1 MKRKKFGRKGGWRC
15 RRWLKIFFG
24 RPLQDLRISVI
35 DRCNFRC
42 TYCMPAEIFGPDYA
56 FLKDEFLLTFDE
68 IERLAKLFV
77 NIGVRKIRITGGEP
91 LLRKDLTKL
100 IARLVKID
108 GLIDIGLTTNAV
120 HLTKQAKA
128 LKEAGLHRVNV
139 SLDAIDDDIF
149 KNINGRNINTKPV
162 IKGIIAAK
170 EAGLEV
176 KVNMVVKKGMN
187 DHQVLPMAA
196 YFKEQGITLRF
207 IEFMDVGSTNGW
219 NFDQVVTK
227 RELIEMIHKMYPL
240 EPAEAHYFGE
250 VAKRY
255 RYVGTNVEVGFITS
269 VSESF
274 CVSCTRARISADGKF
289 YTCLFATEGLDVR
302 ELLRGNLSDEE
313 LLSVIQDVWMNRK
326 DRYSDERTEESA
338 KNRPK
343 IEMSYI
349 GG

>member
-1 MKRKKFGRKGGWRC
+1 MQEMVTD
-15 RRWLKIFFG
+15 FFG

-42 TYCMPAEIFGPDYA
+42 TYCMPAEVFGPDYA

-77 NIGVRKIRITGGEP
+77 SVGVRKIRLTGGEP
-91 LLRKDLTKL
+91 LLRKDLAKL
-100 IARLVKID
+100 IARLVKIE
-108 GLIDIGLTTNAV
+108 GLVDIGLTTNAI

-139 SLDAIDDDIF
+139 SLDAIDDDVF
-149 KNINGRNINTKPV
+149 KDINGRNINTKPV
-162 IKGIIAAK
+162 IKGIMAAK
-170 EAGLEV
+170 EAGLDV

-227 RELIEMIHKMYPL
+227 RELIEMIHSVYPL

-274 CVSCTRARISADGKF
+274 CSSCTRARISADGKF

-302 ELLRGNLSDEE
+302 ELLRGNLSDDE
-313 LLSVIQDVWMNRK
+313 LVSVIQGVWMNRK

>member
-1 MKRKKFGRKGGWRC
+1 MQEKVKD
-15 RRWLKIFFG
+15 FFG

-42 TYCMPAEIFGPDYA
+42 TYCMPAEVFGPDYA

-68 IERLAKLFV
+68 IERLAKVFV
-77 NIGVRKIRITGGEP
+77 SIGVRKIRLTGGEP
-91 LLRKDLTKL
+91 LLRKDVTKL

-108 GLIDIGLTTNAV
+108 GLVDIGLTTNAI

-139 SLDAIDDDIF
+139 SLDAIDDDVF
-149 KNINGRNINTKPV
+149 RNINGRNINTKPV
-162 IKGIIAAK
+162 IKGIKAAK

-227 RELIEMIHKMYPL
+227 RELIEMIRRVYPL

-274 CVSCTRARISADGKF
+274 CSSCTRARISADGKF

-302 ELLRGNLSDEE
+302 KLLRGNLSDDE
-313 LLSVIQDVWMNRK
+313 LLSVIQDVWVNRK

>member
-1 MKRKKFGRKGGWRC
+1 MQEMVKD
-15 RRWLKIFFG
+15 FFG

-108 GLIDIGLTTNAV
+108 GLIDIGLTTNAI

-149 KNINGRNINTKPV
+149 KNINGRNINTKSV

-227 RELIEMIHKMYPL
+227 RELIEMIHKVYPL

-274 CVSCTRARISADGKF
+274 CASCTRARISADGKF

>member
-1 MKRKKFGRKGGWRC
+1 MQEMVTD
-15 RRWLKIFFG
+15 FFG

-42 TYCMPAEIFGPDYA
+42 TYCMPAEVFGPDYA

-68 IERLAKLFV
+68 IERLAKVFV
-77 NIGVRKIRITGGEP
+77 SIGVRKIRITGGEP

-108 GLIDIGLTTNAV
+108 GLVEIGLTTNAI

-149 KNINGRNINTKPV
+149 RNINGRNINTKPV
-162 IKGIIAAK
+162 IKGIKAAK

-187 DHQVLPMAA
+187 DHQVLPMAT

-227 RELIEMIHKMYPL
+227 QELIEMIHRVYPL

-274 CVSCTRARISADGKF
+274 CSSCTRARISADGKF

-302 ELLRGNLSDEE
+302 KLLRGNLSDDE
-313 LLSVIQDVWMNRK
+313 LLSVIQDVWVNRK

>member
-1 MKRKKFGRKGGWRC
+1 MQEMVKD
-15 RRWLKIFFG
+15 FFG

-108 GLIDIGLTTNAV
+108 GLIEIGLTTNAI

-227 RELIEMIHKMYPL
+227 RELIEMIHKVYPL

-269 VSESF
+269 VSDSF
-274 CVSCTRARISADGKF
+274 CASCTRARISADGKF

>member
-1 MKRKKFGRKGGWRC
+1 MQEMVKD
-15 RRWLKIFFG
+15 FFG

-42 TYCMPAEIFGPDYA
+42 TYCMPAEIFGSDYA

-227 RELIEMIHKMYPL
+227 RELIEMIHKMDPL
-240 EPAEAHYFGE
+240 EPAEAHCFGE

>member
-1 MKRKKFGRKGGWRC
+1 MHE
-15 RRWLKIFFG
+15 KITDSLG

-42 TYCMPAEIFGPDYA
+42 TYCMPAEVFGTDYA
-56 FLKDEFLLTFDE
+56 FLQEEFLLTFDE

-77 NIGVRKIRITGGEP
+77 NLGVKKIRLTGGEP
-91 LLRKDLTKL
+91 LLRKDLPKL
-100 IARLVKID
+100 IERLVKLE
-108 GLIDIGLTTNAV
+108 GLTDIGLTTNGI

-139 SLDAIDDDIF
+139 SLDAIEDEVF
-149 KNINGRNINTKPV
+149 RKINGRNISTKPV
-162 IKGIIAAK
+162 LKGIAAAK
-170 EAGLEV
+170 EAGLDV

-187 DHQVLPMAA
+187 DSQILPMAS
-196 YFKEQGITLRF
+196 YFKEQGIPLRF

-219 NFDQVVTK
+219 NFEQVITK
-227 RELIEMIHKMYPL
+227 QELIEKISRVYPI
-240 EPAEAHYFGE
+240 EPAEPHYFGE

-255 RYVGTNVEVGFITS
+255 RYAGSDAEVGFITS

-274 CVSCTRARISADGKF
+274 CSSCTRARISAEGKF
-289 YTCLFATEGLDVR
+289 YTCLFATKGKDLR
-302 ELLRGNLSDEE
+302 TLLRTGISDSD
-313 LLSVIQDVWMNRK
+313 LLEAVKAVWEYRT

-338 KNRPK
+338 NNRPK

>member
-1 MKRKKFGRKGGWRC
+1 MQEKVKD
-15 RRWLKIFFG
+15 FFG

-42 TYCMPAEIFGPDYA
+42 TYCMPAEVFGPDYA

-68 IERLAKLFV
+68 IERLAKIFV
-77 NIGVRKIRITGGEP
+77 SIGVRKIRLTGGEP

-100 IARLVKID
+100 IARLAKLD
-108 GLIDIGLTTNAV
+108 GLVDIGLTTNAI

-139 SLDAIDDDIF
+139 SLDAIDDEVF
-149 KNINGRNINTKPV
+149 RTINGRNINTKPV
-162 IKGIIAAK
+162 LKGIMAAK
-170 EAGLEV
+170 EVGLEV

-187 DHQVLPMAA
+187 DHQVLPVAT
-196 YFKEQGITLRF
+196 YFKEQGISLRF

-219 NFDQVVTK
+219 NFDQVITK
-227 RELIEMIHKMYPL
+227 QELIDMIHQVYPI
-240 EPAEAHYFGE
+240 EPAESHYFGE

-255 RYVGTNVEVGFITS
+255 RYVGTDVEVGFITS

-274 CVSCTRARISADGKF
+274 CSSCTRARISADGKF
-289 YTCLFATEGLDVR
+289 YTCLFATEGMDLR
-302 ELLRGNLSDEE
+302 KLLRENLSDND
-313 LLSVIQDVWMNRK
+313 LLKAIQDVWEDRK